1 MTDKKSTDTTDYKSV
16 SQGQGSDFIGVALT
30 EVDTFRPKPF
40 SYRPKYSSKAM
51 KDADERVEK
60 SAQSISSRDTFDT
73 LLVEWGEIAASD
85 DFSSESEYLP
95 QVNDSDRAVVIN
107 RKELVGTDLVV
118 DWGSNRE
125 DDDDDS
131 WLDDALNRGVS
142 AANSQHTNKSWQWCR
157 K

>member
-1 MTDKKSTDTTDYKSV
+1 MITDTDYKSV
-16 SQGQGSDFIGVALT
+16 SQGQDSGLTIT
-30 EVDTFRPKPF
+30 EVDTFRTKPF
-40 SYRPKYSSKAM
+40 SYRPKYSCKAMM

-73 LLVEWGEIAASD
+73 LLVEWGGDASVD
-85 DFSSESEYLP
+85 DYSSSSEYVP
-95 QVNDSDRAVVIN
+95 QINDSDRAVVIN

-125 DDDDDS
+125 DDDDNS

-157 K
+157 